1 MGKIAEWIRHNQGV
15 ASAVVVIVVLAVW
28 VFGCESKVT
37 SLVDPG
43 KMVTVAELNL
53 ELAAESQRMEAELEL
68 LLQRA
73 ELKHVEL
80 ARQDEIKAKLINFA
94 AITVDA
100 GTVNPAGV
108 VGLLFSIVGVGAVI
122 DNRIK
127 DKVIKNRPLKE

>member
-53 ELAAESQRMEAELEL
+53 ELAAESQRMEAELEI

-73 ELKHVEL
+73 
-80 ARQDEIKAKLINFA
+80 
-94 AITVDA
+94 
-100 GTVNPAGV
+100 
-108 VGLLFSIVGVGAVI
+108 
-122 DNRIK
+122 
-127 DKVIKNRPLKE
+127 